1 MKTEEELNALKEEVE
16 ALSKKLA
23 GLTEEE
29 LAQISGG
36 FIPPYPPCGEN
47 PFRPIYDGSEK
58 TVNLNIAPDRSPEGY
73 DCSGVV
79 S

>member
-36 FIPPYPPCGEN
+36 FIPPIPIGQN
-47 PFRPIYDGSEK
+47 PFRPKYDGSEK
-58 TVNLNIAPDRSPEGY
+58 TVKLNIAPDRSPEGY